1 MSLKDVFMNT
11 KKVPKN
17 PDQRRVWV
25 RWMLELN
32 GSSFAAIG
40 RELKPPVTRG
50 AVRHCQWRK
59 SPRMEE
65 AVAGKIGF
73 KPEQIWPER
82 Y

>member
-1 MSLKDVFMNT
+1 MNT

-17 PDQRRVWV
+17 PEIRRVWV

-32 GSSFAAIG
+32 GTSFADIG
-40 RELKPPVTRG
+40 RELGVTRG

-59 SPRMEE
+59 SPRMEQ
-65 AVAGKIGF
+65 AVAKKIGF
-73 KPEQIWPER
+73 EPEQIWPER